1 MRILF
6 VTPYV
11 PSLVRVR
18 PYNFIKRLSRYHEI
32 TLLALAYGDE
42 AEASAIEQL
51 RDLCE
56 RVIILPLS
64 KRQAV
69 QNCCRRLL
77 SPMPLQAAYTQ
88 LPEAKKL
95 LSSLVEDSPFDL
107 VHVEHIRA
115 AHLVE
120 GISRIPKIFD
130 SVDCITR
137 LLKFRLSRSVSPVKR
152 ALDYEEFMKMR
163 SYEPRT
169 AWAFDRIVM
178 TSRHDKKALELLFRR
193 YCHSSNGSGKSSDSD
208 ALGNGN
214 GDIARVAVVPNGVDC
229 EYFRPMAAEDS
240 VEVVFSGR
248 MAYYPNAQAALNFY
262 QDVFPRIRR
271 ARPTARFK
279 IVGSEPP
286 DAIRKLA
293 GDPNVEVTGYVP
305 DLRPELASARV
316 IVCPITIGVGIQNKV
331 LEAMAMAK
339 PVVASSVA
347 SRGIPGIVEG
357 RHLITEDDPLQMSRA
372 ILDLLDNPNA
382 AFELG
387 RRAREFVETQY
398 SWEAA
403 FRQLEQVHLQAA
415 DLRGSRLAA
424 AA

>member
-42 AEASAIEQL
+42 AEASALEQL

-152 ALDYEEFMKMR
+152 ALDYEELMKMR

-169 AWAFDRIVM
+169 ASAFDSIVM
-178 TSRHDKKALELLFRR
+178 TSRQDKKALEHLLRR
-193 YCHSSNGSGKSSDSD
+193 FSRNSSNGNGKNGSGHTDGD
-208 ALGNGN
+208 NGEYSR
-214 GDIARVAVVPNGVDC
+214 ISVVPNGVDC
-229 EYFRPMAAEDS
+229 DYFRPAAAEDS

-248 MAYYPNAQAALNFY
+248 MAYYPNTQAALSFY
-262 QDVFPRIRR
+262 HEVFPRIRR
-271 ARPTARFK
+271 VRPTARFK
-279 IVGSEPP
+279 IIGSDPP
-286 DAIRKLA
+286 ESIRKLA

-305 DLRPELASARV
+305 DIRPQLASARV

-347 SRGIPGIVEG
+347 SRGIPGLLEG
-357 RHLITEDDPLQMSRA
+357 RHLLREDEPAGMSRA
-372 ILDLLDNPNA
+372 ILNLLENPGEA
-382 AFELG
+382 YDLG
-387 RRAREFVETQY
+387 RRARDFVETKY

-403 FRQLEQVHLQAA
+403 SRQLEQVYLQAA
-415 DLRGSRLAA
+415 GLRETRLPAA
-424 AA
+424 A